1 MKLNHVMS
9 SDLNSGIFADLI
21 AYSRK
26 YSSES
31 DDIIVS
37 NQPVDGCDAYHY
49 HRPQLESFLVKK
61 SIVTVHHDLNDDDKW
76 HLFKNFEKQYRQANK
91 IICLNTIQQK
101 SLKKIGFKNT
111 VVIPHGY
118 DKNIFSAQEKSAK
131 KVVNLGI
138 ISKRYGRKV
147 KGEALLYDLFKRLDR
162 EKIRFTFIGKDRTQ
176 DCWKARDLG
185 YEAEVFER
193 LPYRV
198 FGSVYENLDALLIP
212 SIYEGGPA
220 NLPEAI
226 SSGTPV
232 IARNVGMVGDYV
244 DETNGII
251 LTGEPNAD
259 AVNINK
265 FATDEAYQLEIKR
278 GAYTKSKQ
286 ALTWEEVTKM
296 QFELYSKVIK

>member
-1 MKLNHVMS
+1 MS

-21 AYSRK
+21 AYSKK
-26 YSSES
+26 YSSGS
-31 DDIIVS
+31 DEILVS
-37 NQPVDGCDAYHY
+37 NKPIEGCDVYHY
-49 HRPQLESFLVKK
+49 HRPQLEKQLVKN
-61 SIVTVHHDLNDDDKW
+61 SIVTVHHDLNDDDQW
-76 HLFKNFEKQYRQANK
+76 HLFENFEKQYRQATK

-101 SLKKIGFKNT
+101 YLKKHGIKNT

-118 DKNIFSAQEKSAK
+118 NENIFSAQEKLAK
-131 KVVNLGI
+131 KIVNLGI
-138 ISKRYGRKV
+138 ISRRYGRKV
-147 KGEALLYDLFKRLDR
+147 KGEALLYDLMKRLDR

-176 DCWKARDLG
+176 DCWKARELG

-193 LPYRV
+193 LPYKI

-226 SSGTPV
+226 SSATPV

-244 DETNGII
+244 DESNGII
-251 LTGEPNAD
+251 LTGNPNTD
-259 AVNINK
+259 AININE
-265 FATDEAYQLEIKR
+265 FAADEAFQLEKKK
-278 GAYTKSKQ
+278 GAYIKAKQ

-296 QFELYSKVIK
+296 QFELYNKVAK